1 MPADAKARPD
11 TAQDKEGQ
19 VVHVPQLLPARPEAL
34 SGLEAAF
41 LTFLQASLLEP
52 RQVAV
57 SLPPGVPVER
67 RIFLSLAESAQ
78 FSGLPAGYLRKLM
91 AEGMVK
97 AVRTGAG
104 WRIPRTE
111 LERLAE
117 TLTKAPPVLE
127 ELSEAQE
134 RDLEMN
140 KLRRQGLLPP
150 S

>member
-1 MPADAKARPD
+1 MPADPKA
-11 TAQDKEGQ
+11 Q
-19 VVHVPQLLPARPEAL
+19 VVHVPQVLPARPETL

-41 LTFLQASLLEP
+41 LTFLQARVP
-52 RQVAV
+52 VPAGA
-57 SLPPGVPVER
+57 PIGVPVER
-67 RIFLSLAESAQ
+67 RIFLSLTESAQ
-78 FSGLPAGYLRKLM
+78 FSGLPVGYLRKLM
-91 AEGMVK
+91 ADGVIK
-97 AVRTGAG
+97 SVRTGAG
-104 WRIPRTE
+104 FRIPRTE

-150 S
+150 A

>member
-1 MPADAKARPD
+1 MQKPKGRA
-11 TAQDKEGQ
+11 
-19 VVHVPQLLPARPEAL
+19 VVHVPQVLPPLPDAL

-41 LTFLQASLLEP
+41 LTFLQTSLQEP

-57 SLPPGVPVER
+57 NAPPGVPVER

-78 FSGLPAGYLRKLM
+78 FSGLPVGYLRKLM
-91 AEGMVK
+91 ADGMVK

-140 KLRRQGLLPP
+140 KLRRQGLLP
-150 S
+150 